1 MKLIRFDG
9 NKTGLVVELASGTH
23 VVDVVASI
31 GALVPED
38 PISHGILNG
47 LLKSNTSWSQLLEHW
62 DMARKGLRRLAA
74 LAHAPGPTQVVL
86 CRLEDVRRVSARPP
100 NGIGSLD
107 IQESEGL
114 LRDPT
119 GRDVM
124 ERQFADTSA
133 APFGTTLLPG
143 QRNQFE
149 SRNRSGAVLLT
160 AQFGGRERKAPE
172 SK

>member
-23 VVDVVASI
+23 VVDVIASV

-47 LLKSNTSWSQLLEHW
+47 LLKSNTSWSPLLEHW

-100 NGIGSLD
+100 NVIVSLD
-107 IQESEGL
+107 IQESEGF

-124 ERQFADTSA
+124 ERQFDDTSA
-133 APFGTTLLPG
+133 APFVTTALPG
-143 QRNQFE
+143 QRNRFE
-149 SRNRSGAVLLT
+149 SRNRSGATLLT
-160 AQFGGRERKAPE
+160 AQFGGRERRAPE